1 MRWIA
6 RAILIY
12 MIKVHVISGGESVER
27 EVSLRSGLA
36 VAKVLEKVGYGVS
49 NLDLVSVGIDEIA
62 DCDVVFPVLHG
73 AGGEDGAIQK
83 ELEERG
89 VKFVGSGSKASA
101 LCFDKWEY
109 RRVITAAGLP
119 MAKAAT
125 IKHHEHTTHELAQ
138 SLHVLKPIAGGSSID
153 VHIVRD
159 LGKIP
164 HTAIARTFE
173 RYGMMLIEELIDGT
187 ELTVGVLGDE
197 ALPIIKIVPPEAG
210 EFDYENKYNG
220 ASQEIVAPKDIHP
233 NIHKAAKELALRAH
247 QLTGCR
253 DFSRTDIMCD
263 KSGKLFLLETNTIPG
278 MTDQSLYPKM
288 ALATGLPMPKLCKTL
303 VEFALNR

>member
-1 MRWIA
+1 M
-6 RAILIY
+6 
-12 MIKVHVISGGESVER
+12 KVHILSGGESAER
-27 EVSLRSGLA
+27 EVSLRSGKA
-36 VAKVLEKVGYGVS
+36 VAKALEQAGYEVA
-49 NLDLVSVGIDEIA
+49 NLDPALANIDKIA
-62 DCDVVFPVLHG
+62 NCDIVFPVLHG
-73 AGGEDGAIQK
+73 AGGEDGTIQK
-83 ELEERG
+83 QLEKRNI
-89 VKFVGSGSKASA
+89 KFAGSGSKASA

-109 RRVITAAGLP
+109 RQVITAAGLP

-125 IKHHEHTTHELAQ
+125 IKHHEHATHELAQ
-138 SLHVLKPIAGGSSID
+138 SVHVLKPIAGGSSID

-164 HTAIARTFE
+164 HEAIAKTFE
-173 RYGMMLIEELIDGT
+173 RYETMLIEELIDGT
-187 ELTVGVLGDE
+187 ELTVGILGDK

-220 ASQEIVAPKDIHP
+220 ASQEIVAPEDVSPKIQ
-233 NIHKAAKELALRAH
+233 KAARELALKAH

-288 ALATGLPMPKLCKTL
+288 ALATGLSMPKLCKTL
-303 VEFALNR
+303 VEFALKR